1 MASLTCYLFDGPNF
15 KYANISIYVK
25 MDYNLGG
32 ICLIKRINNIDY
44 IMLIAVLLIVSV
56 IVNIYALFK
65 LNDYKYKIGQQSYIK
80 IEDVK
85 QRNESNMDILSK
97 SIENG
102 SIKNEELL
110 KLYRNYDVISSDIM
124 DLWQQYGAYTQ
135 NSLLIFSKKIETNKI
150 MENDIHGK
158 IKEYM
163 LSVLNREMKNE
174 KIKLQL
180 ENEDMQS
187 FKDMYEISS
196 RIYAYLNKFNEET
209 LKGTTGEDKEKKVIK
224 EHYWIDM
231 LEGIYDISDDY
242 VNVQWKIEATD
253 ID

>member
-1 MASLTCYLFDGPNF
+1 MNY
-15 KYANISIYVK
+15 NI
-25 MDYNLGG
+25 GG
-32 ICLIKRINNIDY
+32 ICLIKKIKNIDY
-44 IMLIAVLLIVSV
+44 IMLIAILLIVSV
-56 IVNIYALFK
+56 IVNIYAVFK
-65 LNDYKYKIGQQSYIK
+65 LNDYKYKIGKQSYIK

-97 SIENG
+97 SIEKG

-110 KLYRNYDVISSDIM
+110 KLYKNYDVITSDIM

-135 NSLLIFSKKIETNKI
+135 NSVLIFSKKIETNKI

-158 IKEYM
+158 LKEYM

-174 KIKLQL
+174 KNKLQL
-180 ENEDMQS
+180 ENKDLQS

-196 RIYAYLNKFNEET
+196 RIYEYFNKFNEET
-209 LKGTTGEDKEKKVIK
+209 LNGITGEDKEKEVIK
-224 EHYWIDM
+224 QHYWIDM

-242 VNVQWKIEATD
+242 VNVQWKVEGIDINTIE
-253 ID
+253 

>member
-1 MASLTCYLFDGPNF
+1 MS
-15 KYANISIYVK
+15 NI
-25 MDYNLGG
+25 GG
-32 ICLIKRINNIDY
+32 VCLIKRMKNMDY
-44 IMLIAVLLIVSV
+44 MVLIAVLLIVSV

-65 LNDYKYKIGQQSYIK
+65 LNDYKYKIGKQSYIK

-85 QRNESNMDILSK
+85 QRNESNMDMLSK
-97 SIENG
+97 SIEKG

-110 KLYRNYDVISSDIM
+110 KLYKNYDVITSDIM

-158 IKEYM
+158 MKEYM
-163 LSVLNREMKNE
+163 LCVLNREMKNG
-174 KIKLQL
+174 KNILQL
-180 ENEDMQS
+180 ENEDLQS

-196 RIYAYLNKFNEET
+196 RIYEYLNKFNEET
-209 LKGTTGEDKEKKVIK
+209 LKGITGEEKEKKVIK
-224 EHYWIDM
+224 KHYWVDM

-242 VNVQWKIEATD
+242 VNVQWKIESAD
-253 ID
+253 VYSIE

>member
-1 MASLTCYLFDGPNF
+1 M
-15 KYANISIYVK
+15 
-25 MDYNLGG
+25 
-32 ICLIKRINNIDY
+32 IKAIKNIDY
-44 IMLIAVLLIVSV
+44 IMLIALLLIVSV

-85 QRNESNMDILSK
+85 QRNESNMDILSE
-97 SIENG
+97 SIEKG

-110 KLYRNYDVISSDIM
+110 KLYKNYDVITSDII

-158 IKEYM
+158 MKEYM

-174 KIKLQL
+174 KSKLQL
-180 ENEDMQS
+180 ESEELQS

-196 RIYAYLNKFNEET
+196 RIYEYLNKFNEET
-209 LKGTTGEDKEKKVIK
+209 LNGVTGEDKEKKVIK
-224 EHYWIDM
+224 QHYWIDM

-242 VNVQWKIEATD
+242 VNLQWKIEATN
-253 ID
+253 IG

>member
-1 MASLTCYLFDGPNF
+1 MKKYMIGLDNF
-15 KYANISIYVK
+15 KYANISIYDK
-25 MDYNLGG
+25 MKYKAGG
-32 ICLIKRINNIDY
+32 IGLIKGIKNIDY
-44 IMLIAVLLIVSV
+44 IMLIAVLLIVSM

-97 SIENG
+97 SIEIG

-110 KLYRNYDVISSDIM
+110 KLYKNYDAITSDIM
-124 DLWQQYGAYTQ
+124 ELWQQYGSYTQ
-135 NSLLIFSKKIETNKI
+135 NSLSIFSKKIETDKI

-158 IKEYM
+158 MKEYM

-174 KIKLQL
+174 KSKLQL
-180 ENEDMQS
+180 ENQDLQS
-187 FKDMYEISS
+187 FKDMHEISS
-196 RIYAYLNKFNEET
+196 RIYEYLNKFNEET
-209 LKGTTGEDKEKKVIK
+209 LNGITGKDKESKVIK
-224 EHYWIDM
+224 DHYWIDM

-242 VNVQWKIEATD
+242 VNLQWKIEATD

>member
-1 MASLTCYLFDGPNF
+1 MNGQDNF
-15 KYANISIYVK
+15 KYANKSIYVK
-25 MDYNLGG
+25 MNYKVGG
-32 ICLIKRINNIDY
+32 ICLIKGIKNIDY
-44 IMLIAVLLIVSV
+44 MMLISVLLIVSV

-110 KLYRNYDVISSDIM
+110 KLYRNYDVITSDIM

-163 LSVLNREMKNE
+163 LSVLNKEMKNE

-196 RIYAYLNKFNEET
+196 RIYEYLNKFNEET
-209 LKGTTGEDKEKKVIK
+209 LKGITGENKEKEIVKQ
-224 EHYWIDM
+224 HYWIDM

-242 VNVQWKIEATD
+242 VNVQWKIETTNVE
-253 ID
+253 

>member
-1 MASLTCYLFDGPNF
+1 MGKINF
-15 KYANISIYVK
+15 KYANKSIYVK
-25 MDYNLGG
+25 MNYKAGG
-32 ICLIKRINNIDY
+32 MCLIKGIKNIDY
-44 IMLIAVLLIVSV
+44 IMLISVLLIVSM

-97 SIENG
+97 GIENG
-102 SIKNEELL
+102 NIKNEELL
-110 KLYRNYDVISSDIM
+110 KLYKNYDVISGDIM
-124 DLWQQYGAYTQ
+124 DLWQQYGVYSQ

-163 LSVLNREMKNE
+163 ISILNREMKNE
-174 KIKLQL
+174 KNKLQL
-180 ENEDMQS
+180 ENEDLQS
-187 FKDMYEISS
+187 FKEMYEISS
-196 RIYAYLNKFNEET
+196 RIYEYLNKFNEET
-209 LKGTTGEDKEKKVIK
+209 LNGTAGEDKEKKVIK

-231 LEGIYDISDDY
+231 LEGIYNISDDY
-242 VNVQWKIEATD
+242 VNVQWNIEATSVE
-253 ID
+253 